1 MKTMLITGASTG
13 IGAATARRAV
23 AAGYQVALAARSKD
37 KLDGLVTE
45 IGQDKAMAVACDVT
59 DYSAQQAMAEAVI
72 DRFGGIDVV
81 FANAGIGSN
90 SSGTAGGDV
99 DNWHRMVTTN
109 ILGAMYTVKATHDAV
124 VAAKGHYVLTG
135 SIAGRKVLAGSIYG
149 ATKWAITGYGQNL
162 REELR
167 EHGVKV
173 TLIEPGMV
181 DTPFFDQPKPDAMQ
195 ADDVA
200 GAVLY
205 AISQPENVLAGEI
218 WIEPMK
224 R

>member
-23 AAGYQVALAARSKD
+23 AAGYRVALAARSKD

-45 IGQDKAMAVACDVT
+45 LGEDNAMAVACDVS
-59 DYSAQQAMAEAVI
+59 DYAAQQAMTAAVLE
-72 DRFGGIDVV
+72 RFASIDVV
-81 FANAGIGSN
+81 FANAGVGSN
-90 SSGTAGGDV
+90 SSGTAKGDV
-99 DNWHRMVTTN
+99 EDWHRMVTTN
-109 ILGAMYTVKATHDAV
+109 VLGVMYTVKATHDAV

-167 EHGVKV
+167 DDGVKV

-181 DTPFFDQPKPDAMQ
+181 DTPFFDQRKPDAMQ

-205 AISQPENVLAGEI
+205 AISQPENVLTGEI